1 MKNELNMNKIIQYI
15 HSILAFYRWANTP
28 QELRPQLEEHDRR
41 NALLAR
47 SSALKTHR
55 YLISNEI
62 SKGNLTLAEANAK
75 TKAFLARLDGISQED
90 GVNDSNV
97 SYNHHQC
104 IQGASA
110 YNTPIRHSRPT
121 TTSTGRNS
129 PFYPLP
135 VDPTAVVCS
144 TVRTIRQGSTIGC
157 SSTTG
162 TGRRSSSAEA
172 AVYDNSA
179 GNAYPNSS
187 SSGRSVPY
195 TATAAATVTPDS
207 ATAVAAEHYKSPTT
221 TITAMKMN
229 VITPENMLPKDANK
243 YSTTTTAADI
253 IHSAADHRAG
263 AYIHSNVSIHPRYS
277 SFGRT
282 NTPSSSNPTTTSA
295 TTTAAPMLAVVTP
308 PSNSSNSTNNNYYNS
323 PPALS
328 NIHTIHIPHTRQ
340 DFPQYTLSV
349 DRSTTKYLSATYI
362 KDVLNSSTK
371 LLASHREYLNNVHT
385 TTVL

>member
-75 TKAFLARLDGISQED
+75 TKAFLARLDGISPED
-90 GVNDSNV
+90 GENDSNV
-97 SYNHHQC
+97 SYNHFQC

-110 YNTPIRHSRPT
+110 YNTPIRHNRPT
-121 TTSTGRNS
+121 TTATSTGRNN

-135 VDPTAVVCS
+135 VDPTAVACS

-162 TGRRSSSAEA
+162 TGRRSGSDGT
-172 AVYDNSA
+172 AVYGSSA
-179 GNAYPNSS
+179 GNAYPSSS
-187 SSGRSVPY
+187 SSGRAVPY
-195 TATAAATVTPDS
+195 TATATVTPDS

-282 NTPSSSNPTTTSA
+282 NTPSITNPTTS
-295 TTTAAPMLAVVTP
+295 TTAPRRAVVTP
-308 PSNSSNSTNNNYYNS
+308 PSNNSNSTNNNNYN
-323 PPALS
+323 PAPALS

-340 DFPQYTLSV
+340 DFPQYALSV
-349 DRSTTKYLSATYI
+349 DHSTTKYLSATYI
-362 KDVLNSSTK
+362 KDVLDSSTK